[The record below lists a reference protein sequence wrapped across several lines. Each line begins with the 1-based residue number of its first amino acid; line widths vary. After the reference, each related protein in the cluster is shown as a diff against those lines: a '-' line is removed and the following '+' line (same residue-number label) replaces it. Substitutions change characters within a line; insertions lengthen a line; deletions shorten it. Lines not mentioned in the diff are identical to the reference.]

1 MNSLVKG
8 YMEHSPAVTL
18 SSRDELIVSHLPL
31 VKYLVKRIAAN
42 LPSYL
47 DEDDL
52 ISVAVIGLIT
62 SAERFEPSRGIRF
75 KTYAEQRIKGTIYD
89 ELRAQDWF
97 SRSVREKYKRLE
109 REMMSLSHK
118 LGRDPASEEIADALN
133 MELEEYFQMLA
144 EVHSYAFMSLDDSW
158 QDDEGNTVSLLDM
171 LEDTTAKNPQN
182 QLIKKQMIDSL
193 GDAIEMLP
201 EKERLIITLYYYEEL
216 NLKEI
221 GEIIGLTESRV
232 SQLHSQAI
240 LRLRSKLKQ
249 HGN

>member
-8 YMEHSPAVTL
+8 YMEESNRGAL
-18 SSRDELIVSHLPL
+18 ANRDELIVSHLPL

-47 DEDDL
+47 DEEDL

-62 SAERFEPSRGIRF
+62 SAERFEPSRGVRF
-75 KTYAEQRIKGTIYD
+75 KTFAEQRIKGTIYD
-89 ELRAQDWF
+89 ELRSQDWF

-109 REMMSLSHK
+109 REITALSHK
-118 LGRDPASEEIADALN
+118 LGRDPGGEEIAAALN
-133 MELEEYFQMLA
+133 MELDEYYRMLA
-144 EVHSYAFMSLDDSW
+144 EVHAYAFMSLDESW
-158 QDDEGNTVSLLDM
+158 QDDEGNPVSLLDM
-171 LEDTTAKNPQN
+171 LEDTSVSNPQN
-182 QLIKKQMIDSL
+182 QLMKRQVVESL
-193 GDAIEMLP
+193 GKAIELIP
-201 EKERLIITLYYYEEL
+201 EKERLVITLYYYEEL

-240 LRLRSKLKQ
+240 MRLRSKLKQ
-249 HGN
+249 HGG

>member
-1 MNSLVKG
+1 MNALVKG
-8 YMEHSPAVTL
+8 YMEESHRGAL

-62 SAERFEPSRGIRF
+62 SADRFEPSRGIRF
-75 KTYAEQRIKGTIYD
+75 KTFAEQRIKGNIYD

-109 REMMSLSHK
+109 REMTSLSHK
-118 LGRDPASEEIADALN
+118 LGRDPVSEEIAAALD
-133 MELEEYFQMLA
+133 MELEEYFQMLG
-144 EVHSYAFMSLDDSW
+144 EVHSYAFMSLDESW

-171 LEDTTAKNPQN
+171 LEDTSAGNPQN
-182 QLIKKQMIDSL
+182 QLIKRQVVEAMGAAIDV
-193 GDAIEMLP
+193 LP
-201 EKERLIITLYYYEEL
+201 EKEKLVITLYYYEEM

-249 HGN
+249 HAG

>member
-1 MNSLVKG
+1 
-8 YMEHSPAVTL
+8 
-18 SSRDELIVSHLPL
+18 
-31 VKYLVKRIAAN
+31 
-42 LPSYL
+42 
-47 DEDDL
+47 
-52 ISVAVIGLIT
+52 
-62 SAERFEPSRGIRF
+62 
-75 KTYAEQRIKGTIYD
+75 
-89 ELRAQDWF
+89 
-97 SRSVREKYKRLE
+97 
-109 REMMSLSHK
+109 
-118 LGRDPASEEIADALN
+118 
-133 MELEEYFQMLA
+133 
-144 EVHSYAFMSLDDSW
+144 MSLDDSW

-232 SQLHSQAI
+232 SQLHSQAV
-240 LRLRSKLKQ
+240 LRLRAKLKQ

>member
-1 MNSLVKG
+1 MNALAKG
-8 YMEHSPAVTL
+8 YMEEAQRGAL
-18 SSRDELIVSHLPL
+18 ASRDELIVSHLPL

-75 KTYAEQRIKGTIYD
+75 KTFAEQRIKGTIYD

-109 REMMSLSHK
+109 REITSLSHK
-118 LGRDPASEEIADALN
+118 LGRDPQSEEIAASMN
-133 MELEEYFQMLA
+133 MELEDYFEMLG
-144 EVHSYAFMSLDDSW
+144 EVHSYAFMSLDESW

-171 LEDTTAKNPQN
+171 LEDKGAVNPQS
-182 QLIKKQMIDSL
+182 QLIRMQVVESL
-193 GDAIEMLP
+193 GEAINALP
-201 EKERLIITLYYYEEL
+201 EKEKLVITLYYYEEM

-221 GEIIGLTESRV
+221 GEIISLTESRV
-232 SQLHSQAI
+232 SQLHSQAV
-240 LRLRSKLKQ
+240 LRLRSKLRQ
-249 HGN
+249 HGS